1 MYGGLAIRALGAC
14 IAVLALGAPA
24 ASAETATNALDS
36 CSGTARWERLGTKAE
51 PTMRLTLTTACHERR
66 VTADG
71 DAGTVT
77 PEESD
82 ATATSTYE
90 APLECLYI
98 SPPVSHGSCVWGAS
112 SWTSPNLALDST
124 GSGVVSW
131 TGDKLTAT
139 LTGTSPTGVGLAVG
153 HYQPVGGC
161 GVKCWDTT
169 VTWTSNIGEAG

>member
-1 MYGGLAIRALGAC
+1 MYGGLAMRALGAC

-36 CSGTARWERLGTKAE
+36 CSGTARWQWLGPME
-51 PTMRLTLTTACHERR
+51 DPSMELTLTKVCHQWK

-71 DAGTVT
+71 DAGAVT

-82 ATATSTYE
+82 ETTTSTYV
-90 APLECLYI
+90 APIECI
-98 SPPVSHGSCVWGAS
+98 HVIGGPFHATCVWGVDS
-112 SWTSPNLALDST
+112 DSFGLELDSL
-124 GSGVVSW
+124 GAGVVSW
-131 TGDKLTAT
+131 TEDKLTAT

-161 GVKCWDTT
+161 GPTCWDTT
-169 VTWTSNIGEAG
+169 VTWTSNMTEAG